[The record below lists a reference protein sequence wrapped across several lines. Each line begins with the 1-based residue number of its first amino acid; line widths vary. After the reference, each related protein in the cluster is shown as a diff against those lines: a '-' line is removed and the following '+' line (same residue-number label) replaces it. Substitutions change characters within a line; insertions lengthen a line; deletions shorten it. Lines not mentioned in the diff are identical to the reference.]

1 MRKSL
6 LSASVLLLSAALF
19 AGCAKGN
26 ATPTATPV
34 PTETPA
40 EPTEEPQDPT
50 ATPKPT
56 ATPTPAP
63 TPVPEDLNGLNL
75 LNTYGKTFGY
85 IGTCINLNQLQ
96 SKSVLELVKAQYN
109 SVTLENE
116 GKPDTVL
123 GSSATVL
130 TIEQAKEKG
139 YIIPSNYTEE
149 KIFDLHFS
157 RVDST
162 LKICAENGLAYR
174 HHTLIWHSQTPEW
187 FFHEDFD
194 SKKDY
199 VSPEVMDARIEY
211 FVRNTIHHL
220 YTSEYADL
228 VYAIDVLNEYVHA
241 TKSGYAKVYG
251 DTGLTPDFVK
261 LAFEVANDELVKLG
275 CRDKV
280 SLFYNDFNTYMD
292 ATKILRVCE
301 YVNSE
306 EKLIDGVGMQSHL
319 KTDYPSITL
328 YKSTMKKFLDA
339 GYEVQVTELDAG
351 CKNFTTQGNYY
362 YDLMTAILDLKKD
375 GGNITSITYWGISD
389 DKSWRSSDKPLIF
402 TYGNKPKD
410 AYYKVLRAYLDAGY
424 TVDAE

>member
-1 MRKSL
+1 
-6 LSASVLLLSAALF
+6 
-19 AGCAKGN
+19 
-26 ATPTATPV
+26 
-34 PTETPA
+34 
-40 EPTEEPQDPT
+40 
-50 ATPKPT
+50 
-56 ATPTPAP
+56 
-63 TPVPEDLNGLNL
+63 
-75 LNTYGKTFGY
+75 
-85 IGTCINLNQLQ
+85 
-96 SKSVLELVKAQYN
+96 
-109 SVTLENE
+109 
-116 GKPDTVL
+116 
-123 GSSATVL
+123 
-130 TIEQAKEKG
+130 
-139 YIIPSNYTEE
+139 
-149 KIFDLHFS
+149 
-157 RVDST
+157 
-162 LKICAENGLAYR
+162 
-174 HHTLIWHSQTPEW
+174 
-187 FFHEDFD
+187 
-194 SKKDY
+194 
-199 VSPEVMDARIEY
+199 MDARIEY

-424 TVDAE
+424 TVDKE